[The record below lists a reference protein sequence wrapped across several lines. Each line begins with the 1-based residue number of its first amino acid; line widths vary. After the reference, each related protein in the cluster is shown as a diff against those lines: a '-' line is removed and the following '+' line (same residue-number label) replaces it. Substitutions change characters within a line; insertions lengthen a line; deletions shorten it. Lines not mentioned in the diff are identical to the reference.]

1 VALVVVH
8 GIGAQPRGAT
18 LVEWVEPLLQRIDW
32 LSRTTGGEGVVFEG
46 VELSEGARDM
56 VQARA
61 DYRDSDG
68 TRREVLLRVT
78 EAHWAQS
85 FLAMRPGEVFT
96 WGGMFVWRAFLRLAV
111 HFSRILWLDPWWRV
125 LSAPVIAALWAVGL
139 VAAVAVSLLL
149 PLLAVALVV
158 PLLSSLVRAA
168 TGRLAEFVG
177 DVAVW
182 TRRPVRAAAMRAVVR
197 AEIVDATARLA
208 ELAESEGIDPAQT
221 RVVVLAYS
229 QGATISAQTLFD
241 PGTGEPRPPVDVFLT
256 LGATLTLLGSPRWTT
271 GRFAALRTA
280 LARETRRAAD
290 FNPVEEWSRLLT
302 PPRWLNFWA
311 IWDPFTAGPI
321 STSMRAR
328 DERWRDSFG
337 RRAEPTRG
345 PEEHPLHNTA
355 NPLTDHQSYVGNVAE
370 VVDPVA
376 RLLLGMEGRMPVA
389 AHARSVRQA
398 GLNRVL
404 VVALAVGAVL
414 AGWPWFVALGGAVV
428 LLWANGALWR
438 AFLQRSSW
446 DESGRPTPRTWLVG
460 YLLRILLV
468 ISGALLVVG
477 PLWSVVTALAGVLAV
492 VAPALGRLPRV
503 LPERR

>member
-1 VALVVVH
+1 MALVVVH
-8 GIGAQPRGAT
+8 GIGAQTRGAT
-18 LVEWVEPLLQRIDW
+18 LVEWVEPLLRRIDW
-32 LSRTTGGEGVVFEG
+32 LSRTTGGDGVAFEA
-46 VELSEGARDM
+46 VELAEDAHDM
-56 VQARA
+56 VRARA
-61 DYRDSDG
+61 DYRDGDG
-68 TRREVLLRVT
+68 NRREVLLRVT

-85 FLAMRPGEVFT
+85 FLAMRPGEVFA

-125 LSAPVIAALWAVGL
+125 LSAPVVAALWAAGL
-139 VAAVAVSLLL
+139 VAATAVSLIL

-158 PLLSSLVRAA
+158 PLVSNPVRAA
-168 TGRLAEFVG
+168 TDRLAEFVG

-197 AEIVDATARLA
+197 SEVVDATARLA
-208 ELAESEGIDPAQT
+208 ELAGSEGIDPAET
-221 RVVVLAYS
+221 RVVVLAHS

-241 PGTGEPRPPVDVFLT
+241 PGTREPRPPVDVFLT

-271 GRFAALRTA
+271 GRFSALRTA
-280 LARETRRAAD
+280 LARVTKRAAAFD
-290 FNPVEEWSRLLT
+290 PVEEWSRLPA

-321 STSMRAR
+321 STSMTAR
-328 DERWRDSFG
+328 EERWRDSFG

-345 PEEHPLHNTA
+345 PEEHPVHNTA

-376 RLLLGMEGRMPVA
+376 RLLLGMPGRMPVA

-404 VVALAVGAVL
+404 VVALAATAVL
-414 AGWPWFVALGGAVV
+414 AGWPWFAALGGAVV
-428 LLWANGALWR
+428 LLWSNGALWR
-438 AFLQRSSW
+438 SFLERTSW
-446 DESGRPTPRTWLVG
+446 DESGRPTPRTWLGG

-468 ISGALLVVG
+468 ICGALLVAD
-477 PLWSVVTALAGVLAV
+477 PFWSVVTALAGALAV
-492 VAPALGRLPRV
+492 VAPGLGRLPRV